1 MPWITNEIKR
11 NMRKKDRL
19 YKKAVET
26 KDPNHWSNFK
36 KQRNLVSKLVKH
48 AHDTYLN
55 EVIGPNL
62 SENPK
67 KFWSYVRR
75 SRSEDTGI
83 PPLEV
88 GDAVNIS
95 DKDKAE
101 TLNISIPCLP
111 PRRCLSLT
119 KAYRLIHLHQIS
131 K

>member
-1 MPWITNEIKR
+1 M
-11 NMRKKDRL
+11 
-19 YKKAVET
+19 ET

-55 EVIGPNL
+55 EVIGSSL
-62 SENPK
+62 SENRK

-83 PPLEV
+83 PPLKV
-88 GDAVNIS
+88 GNAVNIS

-101 TLNISIPCLP
+101 TLNKYFHSVFTTEKMPI
-111 PRRCLSLT
+111 LT
-119 KAYRLIHLHQIS
+119 KTYRLIHLHQIS